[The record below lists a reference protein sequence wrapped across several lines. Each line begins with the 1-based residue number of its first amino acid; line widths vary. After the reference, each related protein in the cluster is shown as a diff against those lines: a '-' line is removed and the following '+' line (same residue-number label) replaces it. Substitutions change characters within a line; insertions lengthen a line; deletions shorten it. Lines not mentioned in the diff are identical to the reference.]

1 MQTKAGREFTEKLA
15 LDLLER
21 EGIPVI
27 WLLHLTAARAHGD
40 GHPHAAE
47 TLLEIAD
54 AAERCLR
61 QAGVAGPRW
70 KRTAPSP

>member
-1 MQTKAGREFTEKLA
+1 MQTKAGREWTEKLA

-21 EGIPVI
+21 DGMRVI
-27 WLLHLTAARAHGD
+27 WLLHLTAAKAHGD
-40 GHPHAAE
+40 GHPLAAQ

-61 QAGVAGPRW
+61 QAGIAPRW